1 MINRKPANIRY
12 FFNPDHHPDSGA
24 YVPDEATRIRW
35 RLEEIKA
42 EEKRLNE
49 RLQYLTEIRNKKIKQ
64 KQR

>member
-1 MINRKPANIRY
+1 MVNRIPRNIRY

-42 EEKRLNE
+42 EEKRLKE
-49 RLQYLTEIRNKKIKQ
+49 RMQYLKEFKNKKQ

>member
-1 MINRKPANIRY
+1 MINIKPRNIRY

-49 RLQYLTEIRNKKIKQ
+49 RLQYLNRNQKTKQ

>member
-1 MINRKPANIRY
+1 MINRKPRNIRY

-35 RLEEIKA
+35 RPEEIKA
-42 EEKRLNE
+42 EEKRLKG
-49 RLQYLTEIRNKKIKQ
+49 RMQYLKEIKNKKQ

>member
-1 MINRKPANIRY
+1 MINRKPCNIRY

-49 RLQYLTEIRNKKIKQ
+49 RLQYLNRNQKIKQ

>member
-1 MINRKPANIRY
+1 MVNRIPRNIRY
-12 FFNPDHHPDSGA
+12 FFNPDRHPDSGA
-24 YVPDEATRIRW
+24 YPDEATRIRW

-49 RLQYLTEIRNKKIKQ
+49 RLQYLKEIKNKKQ

>member
-1 MINRKPANIRY
+1 MINRKPRNIRY
-12 FFNPDHHPDSGA
+12 FFNPDHHPDSGP

-49 RLQYLTEIRNKKIKQ
+49 RLQYLNRNQKIKQ

>member
-1 MINRKPANIRY
+1 MINRKPHNIRY

-49 RLQYLTEIRNKKIKQ
+49 RLQYLNRNQKIKQ

>member
-1 MINRKPANIRY
+1 MVNRKPRNIRY

-24 YVPDEATRIRW
+24 YPDEATRIRW

-49 RLQYLTEIRNKKIKQ
+49 RLQYLNRNQKIKQ

>member
-1 MINRKPANIRY
+1 MVNRIPRNIRY

-49 RLQYLTEIRNKKIKQ
+49 RLQYLNRNQKIKQ

>member
-1 MINRKPANIRY
+1 MVNRIPRNIRY

-24 YVPDEATRIRW
+24 YPDEATRIRW

-49 RLQYLTEIRNKKIKQ
+49 RLQYLNRNQKIKQ

>member
-1 MINRKPANIRY
+1 MINIKPRNIRY
-12 FFNPDHHPDSGA
+12 FFNPDHHPDSGV

-49 RLQYLTEIRNKKIKQ
+49 RLQYLKEIKNKKQ

>member
-1 MINRKPANIRY
+1 MINRKPRNIRY
-12 FFNPDHHPDSGA
+12 FFNPDHHPDSGV

-42 EEKRLNE
+42 EEKRLKE
-49 RLQYLTEIRNKKIKQ
+49 RMQYLKEIKNKKQ

>member
-1 MINRKPANIRY
+1 MINRKPRNIRY
-12 FFNPDHHPDSGA
+12 FFNPDHHPDSGV

-49 RLQYLTEIRNKKIKQ
+49 RLQYLKEIKNKKQ

>member
-1 MINRKPANIRY
+1 MINRKPRNIRY

-24 YVPDEATRIRW
+24 YVPDEVTRIRW

-49 RLQYLTEIRNKKIKQ
+49 RLQYLNRNQKIKQ

>member
-1 MINRKPANIRY
+1 MINRKACNIRY

-49 RLQYLTEIRNKKIKQ
+49 RLQYLNRNQKIKQ

>member
-1 MINRKPANIRY
+1 MVKRIPRNIRY

-35 RLEEIKA
+35 CLEEIKA
-42 EEKRLNE
+42 EEKRLKE
-49 RLQYLTEIRNKKIKQ
+49 RMQYLKKIKNKKK

>member
-1 MINRKPANIRY
+1 MINRIPRNIRY

-49 RLQYLTEIRNKKIKQ
+49 RLQYLNRNQKIKQ

>member
-1 MINRKPANIRY
+1 MINRKPSNIRY

>member
-1 MINRKPANIRY
+1 MVNRIPRNIRY

-24 YVPDEATRIRW
+24 YVPDEETRIRW

-42 EEKRLNE
+42 EEKRLKE
-49 RLQYLTEIRNKKIKQ
+49 RMQYMKEIKNKEQ

>member
-1 MINRKPANIRY
+1 MINRQPCNIRY

-49 RLQYLTEIRNKKIKQ
+49 RLQYLNRNQKIKQ

>member
-1 MINRKPANIRY
+1 MTNRKPRDIRY

-49 RLQYLTEIRNKKIKQ
+49 RLQYLNRNQKIKQ

>member
-1 MINRKPANIRY
+1 MVNRIPRNIRY

-24 YVPDEATRIRW
+24 YVPGEATRIRW

-42 EEKRLNE
+42 EEKRLKE
-49 RLQYLTEIRNKKIKQ
+49 RMQYLKEIKNKKQ

>member
-1 MINRKPANIRY
+1 MVNRIPRNIRY

-42 EEKRLNE
+42 EEKRLKE
-49 RLQYLTEIRNKKIKQ
+49 RLQYLNRNQKIKQ

>member
-1 MINRKPANIRY
+1 MVNRIPRNIRY
-12 FFNPDHHPDSGA
+12 FFNPDRHPDSGA
-24 YVPDEATRIRW
+24 YPDEEIRIRW

-49 RLQYLTEIRNKKIKQ
+49 RLQYLNRNQKIKQ

>member
-1 MINRKPANIRY
+1 MINRKVRNIRY

-49 RLQYLTEIRNKKIKQ
+49 RLQYLNRNQKIKQ

>member
-1 MINRKPANIRY
+1 MVNRIPRNIRY
-12 FFNPDHHPDSGA
+12 FFNPDRHPDSGA
-24 YVPDEATRIRW
+24 YPDEATRIRW

-49 RLQYLTEIRNKKIKQ
+49 RLQYLNRNQKIKQ

>member
-1 MINRKPANIRY
+1 MINRKARNIRY

-49 RLQYLTEIRNKKIKQ
+49 RLQYLNRNQKIKQ

>member
-1 MINRKPANIRY
+1 MINRKPRNIRY

-49 RLQYLTEIRNKKIKQ
+49 RLQYLDRNQKIKQ

>member
-1 MINRKPANIRY
+1 MINRKPRNIRY
-12 FFNPDHHPDSGA
+12 FFNPDHHPDSGS

-49 RLQYLTEIRNKKIKQ
+49 RLQYLNRNQKIKQ

>member
-1 MINRKPANIRY
+1 MVNRIPRNIRY

-35 RLEEIKA
+35 CLEEIKA

-49 RLQYLTEIRNKKIKQ
+49 RLQYLNRNQKIKQ